1 MVTVSDA
8 EGGPHEKEMDID
20 VHTEVDDDEL
30 DVSTSLDSKRALTK
44 SRAVKSSEGTDN
56 NISVQVNSSSAG
68 STLQVN
74 SELEEDEEPTLEAEL
89 SGRGGRERARR
100 TIKMET
106 DSENSSQEEGEQQIT
121 LKKRP
126 KH

>member
-44 SRAVKSSEGTDN
+44 SRAVKVGT
-56 NISVQVNSSSAG
+56 SPL
-68 STLQVN
+68 TLHGYF
-74 SELEEDEEPTLEAEL
+74 L
-89 SGRGGRERARR
+89 GIG
-100 TIKMET
+100 IK
-106 DSENSSQEEGEQQIT
+106 SWKLLNLFG
-121 LKKRP
+121 
-126 KH
+126 